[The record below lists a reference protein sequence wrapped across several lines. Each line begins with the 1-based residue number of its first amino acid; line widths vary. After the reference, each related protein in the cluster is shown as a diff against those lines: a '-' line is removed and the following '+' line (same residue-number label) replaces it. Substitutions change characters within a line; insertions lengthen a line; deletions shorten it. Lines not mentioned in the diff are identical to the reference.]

1 MVNSREE
8 KSKKLQ
14 QEIIDEEN
22 KEKRNKLF
30 IKSIIF
36 IFILL
41 IVIIGFYSYMR
52 FVGTKGLVVRE
63 YKIVNS
69 KLPES
74 FHGFKIAHFSDLH
87 YLSTV
92 NKKDLKHLV
101 STINELKPDIV
112 VFTGDLTDKDIEIT
126 NNDFNDII
134 ELLNKINVTTDLYA
148 IKGNHDYENN
158 IFDSVFSQTDFKVL
172 NNSYDLIYYHGTI
185 PILITGVGSK
195 LQNDFDIGSAYS
207 YNDIDN
213 IYTISLLHEP
223 DYLDDIISTDKVDLA
238 LSGHSHNGQV
248 RLPFIGTIM
257 SVEGAKKYPN
267 QYYKINKTDLYVSGG
282 IGTSI
287 DKVRYFN
294 HPSINFYRL
303 VEK

>member
-134 ELLNKINVTTDLYA
+134 ELLNKINVTTGLYA

-223 DYLDDIISTDKVDLA
+223 DYLDDIISTNKVDLA

-282 IGTSI
+282 IGTSFY
-287 DKVRYFN
+287 KVRYFN